1 MYRDLSDFGPLIQI
15 QITQRNVPFDSL
27 ARNSKN
33 MADSSRAPIKDA
45 LKVIMTEQDTLG
57 AAVGT

>member
-1 MYRDLSDFGPLIQI
+1 MIVKALGITWRD
-15 QITQRNVPFDSL
+15 
-27 ARNSKN
+27 SKN

-45 LKVIMTEQDTLG
+45 LKVITTEQDTLG

>member
-1 MYRDLSDFGPLIQI
+1 
-15 QITQRNVPFDSL
+15 
-27 ARNSKN
+27 

-57 AAVGT
+57 TAVGTKRNSAIVKISCISETIIFVSEKLTTLYSEASV